1 MAKQIISSFSSRND
15 FMNLL
20 KSNPGLIIIKFGA
33 TWCGPCKAI
42 TPVLEG
48 FFATSPPNVIC
59 ADVDVDESFDLYA
72 FMKSKKMVNG
82 IPAILMYRR
91 GNTSFAP
98 NDSVTGADPTAL
110 HNFFKRCGNHLV
122 EVEKL
127 YSIKSPISLSNQTVR
142 PQQNL
147 NTPVVQL
154 ETESTQVTEEVQVI
168 PETEIIKIEI

>member
-1 MAKQIISSFSSRND
+1 MSKQIISSFSTRQD

-33 TWCGPCKAI
+33 TWCKPCQAI

-91 GNTSFAP
+91 GNITFVP
-98 NDSVTGADPTAL
+98 NDSVSGADPTAL
-110 HNFFKRCGNHLV
+110 HNFFRRCGNHLA
-122 EVEKL
+122 EVEKMYAKPAPL
-127 YSIKSPISLSNQTVR
+127 TI
-142 PQQNL
+142 
-147 NTPVVQL
+147 PVP
-154 ETESTQVTEEVQVI
+154 ETVTEIEA
-168 PETEIIKIEI
+168 EKI